1 MRFRVLILNNR
12 EMTVVLSYAKQQ
24 AANAFMQFKRI
35 IKENGPIYKFTWERV
50 NSRN

>member
-1 MRFRVLILNNR
+1 
-12 EMTVVLSYAKQQ
+12 MTVVLSYNKQQ

-35 IKENGPIYKFTWERV
+35 IKENSPIYKFTWERV